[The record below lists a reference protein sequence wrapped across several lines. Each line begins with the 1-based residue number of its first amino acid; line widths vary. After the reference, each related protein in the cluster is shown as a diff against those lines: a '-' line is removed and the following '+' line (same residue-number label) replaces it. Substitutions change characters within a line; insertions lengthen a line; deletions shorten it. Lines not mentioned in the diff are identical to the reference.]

1 MKIAKRCKVEVRKDH
16 LSKVA
21 ASSTKTA
28 LAELIWNSFDADAK
42 NVIVTFTAGPLG
54 TDRITVSDDGNG
66 ISYKKAENL
75 FISLGGS
82 WKARKNKTSSGRF
95 LHGKEG
101 EGRFKAFALG
111 RVVDWKTTYKE
122 DGKLFD
128 FIIKGKADSLDE
140 FVLSDVS
147 SSKRASTG
155 VIVEVSELERKKSH
169 AVNPDKA
176 HDQLAPLFALY
187 LSSYKTVSLSINGEK
202 IDPDALIRYRKSFHL
217 TPIDVDGEQ
226 KPVELDLVEWGS
238 LSERKIW
245 FCDVNG
251 FPLEPYVKQ
260 VRGIGGFG
268 YTAYLKSD
276 YFRDLHNKNLL
287 SLEDLE
293 RTIEPVCEEAVK
305 IIKDYFIARQLE
317 EAKYQLEEW
326 KEEDVYP
333 YQGNPVNSVE
343 EAERKVFD
351 IVAINISQNLPNFSE
366 ADKKSKQ
373 FQFRMLKHAI
383 EKSPEDLQKI
393 LTEVLNLPKA
403 SREQLAELLA
413 NTSLS
418 SIISASQIVADRI
431 NFLEALEQLLY
442 NYTDHLKERSQLHR
456 LLAANTWIFG
466 EPFTLSV
473 DDQSLTEVLK
483 KHVELAGFD
492 TIINDPVSRIDG
504 RKGIVDLM
512 LSRQIP
518 RNRDNEL
525 EHLVVEL
532 KRPNV
537 KIGKKEID
545 QIESYAL
552 AVAKDERFRGVDT
565 KWHFLVLSNDYDDYA
580 DIKLNAQG
588 NRNGVLF
595 RFTKNMDVTV
605 WLKTWSQLLIE
616 NNHRLRFIREKL
628 NYNIDSAQALGNLR
642 KTYAEYITEA
652 LRKRNPVVE
661 QHNKK

>member
-28 LAELIWNSFDADAK
+28 LAELIWNSLDADAK

-54 TDRITVSDDGNG
+54 TDRVTVSDDGNG
-66 ISYKKAENL
+66 ISYKEAENL

-82 WKARKNKTSSGRF
+82 WKARKNKTASGRF

-101 EGRFKAFALG
+101 EGRFKAFAIG
-111 RVVDWKTTYKE
+111 RIVDWKVTYKE
-122 DGKLFD
+122 NGKLFD

-147 SSKRASTG
+147 GSKQASTG
-155 VIVEVSELERKKSH
+155 VTVEVSELENKKLH

-187 LSSYKTVSLSINGEK
+187 LSNYETVSLSINGER
-202 IDPDALIRYRKSFHL
+202 IDPDTLIRCRKSFHL
-217 TPIDVDGEQ
+217 KPIDVDGEQ
-226 KPVELDLVEWGS
+226 KLVGLDLVEWDS

-245 FCDVNG
+245 FCDGNG

-260 VRGIGGFG
+260 TRGIGDFG

-276 YFRDLHNKNLL
+276 YFRDLHNQNLL
-287 SLEDLE
+287 SLGDLE
-293 RTIEPVCEEAVK
+293 RTISPVCEEAVK

-317 EAKYQLEEW
+317 EAKDQLEEW

-333 YQGNPVNSVE
+333 YQGAPDSSVE

-351 IVAINISQNLPNFSE
+351 IVAMNINQNLPGFSE

-373 FQFRMLKHAI
+373 FQFRMLKHSI

-413 NTSLS
+413 DTSLS

-431 NFLEALEQLLY
+431 NFLKALDQLLY
-442 NYTDHLKERSQLHR
+442 SHRDHLKERNQLHR

-473 DDQSLTEVLK
+473 DDQSLTQVLK
-483 KHVELAGFD
+483 KHAELAGFD
-492 TIINDPVSRIDG
+492 AIINDPVLRIDG

-537 KIGKKEID
+537 KIGKEEID

-552 AVAKDERFRGVDT
+552 TVAKDERFRGVNT
-565 KWHFLVLSNDYDDYA
+565 KWHFLILSNDYDDYA

-605 WLKTWSQLLIE
+605 WLKTWAELLRE
-616 NNHRLRFIREKL
+616 NNHRLRFIRDKL
-628 NYNIDSAQALGNLR
+628 NYNIDSAQALRNLK
-642 KTYAEYITEA
+642 KTYAEYIGDIKVKEDEPIA
-652 LRKRNPVVE
+652 
-661 QHNKK
+661 

>member
-1 MKIAKRCKVEVRKDH
+1 M
-16 LSKVA
+16 
-21 ASSTKTA
+21 
-28 LAELIWNSFDADAK
+28 
-42 NVIVTFTAGPLG
+42 
-54 TDRITVSDDGNG
+54 
-66 ISYKKAENL
+66 
-75 FISLGGS
+75 
-82 WKARKNKTSSGRF
+82 
-95 LHGKEG
+95 
-101 EGRFKAFALG
+101 
-111 RVVDWKTTYKE
+111 
-122 DGKLFD
+122 
-128 FIIKGKADSLDE
+128 
-140 FVLSDVS
+140 
-147 SSKRASTG
+147 
-155 VIVEVSELERKKSH
+155 
-169 AVNPDKA
+169 
-176 HDQLAPLFALY
+176 
-187 LSSYKTVSLSINGEK
+187 
-202 IDPDALIRYRKSFHL
+202 
-217 TPIDVDGEQ
+217 
-226 KPVELDLVEWGS
+226 
-238 LSERKIW
+238 SERKIW

-276 YFRDLHNKNLL
+276 YFRDLHSKNLL
-287 SLEDLE
+287 SLGDLE
-293 RTIEPVCEEAVK
+293 QTIEPVCEEAVK
-305 IIKDYFIARQLE
+305 IIKDHFIALQLE
-317 EAKYQLEEW
+317 EAKHQLEKW

-351 IVAINISQNLPNFSE
+351 IVAININQNLPNFSE

-483 KHVELAGFD
+483 KHVELAGLD